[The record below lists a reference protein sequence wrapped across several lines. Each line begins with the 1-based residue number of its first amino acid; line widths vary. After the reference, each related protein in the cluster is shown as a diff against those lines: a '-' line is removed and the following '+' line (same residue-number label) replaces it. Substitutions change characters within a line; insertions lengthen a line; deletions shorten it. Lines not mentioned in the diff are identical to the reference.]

1 MIKATVSGRL
11 GRDAEIRHTREG
23 TPFATFSVAAD
34 VWEKGEKATIW
45 TDCAIFGQR
54 AERVA
59 QHLIKGT
66 AVTVCGSATLRTFE
80 GQRGPQTVLSVRV
93 DDLAIQ
99 TWADAGPRDSSPARR
114 AEPPAPAEGGGFSD
128 DEIPF

>member
-1 MIKATVSGRL
+1 MLKATACGRL

-34 VWEKGEKATIW
+34 VYDKGEKVTIW

-59 QHLIKGT
+59 QYLLKGT
-66 AVTVCGSATLRTFE
+66 AVTVTGSATLRTFE
-80 GQRGPQTVLSVRV
+80 GKRGPQTVLSIRV

-99 TWADAGPRDSSPARR
+99 TWADTGPRDSSPARQPD
-114 AEPPAPAEGGGFSD
+114 APPAEGGGFSD